1 MLATAGAEDVA
12 PRLDVVR
19 VHEQH
24 ADFVYLSLQRLGVG
38 DADVEDLLQ
47 EVFLVVHRRLHT
59 FDGSSALRTWLFGI
73 CTRVA
78 AGSRNKAYHRRE
90 ESRGDLPTDTRASGA
105 TPEEAAAAGQDRA
118 RLAAIL
124 DTMDPEKRAL
134 FVMFELDEMSCEE
147 IAELFGIPVGTV
159 YSRLHAARK
168 AFQGAVARF
177 EARESSRGVAR
188 CRGGP

>member
-1 MLATAGAEDVA
+1 M
-12 PRLDVVR
+12 
-19 VHEQH
+19 
-24 ADFVYLSLQRLGVG
+24 
-38 DADVEDLLQ
+38 
-47 EVFLVVHRRLHT
+47 
-59 FDGSSALRTWLFGI
+59 RTWLFGI
-73 CTRVA
+73 CMRVA
-78 AGSRNKAYHRRE
+78 AGGRNRAYRRHE
-90 ESRGDLPTDTRASGA
+90 ETSGDLPADAHAGGAS
-105 TPEEAAAAGQDRA
+105 PEEAAVAGQDRA

-177 EARESSRGVAR
+177 EAREASRGAAR
-188 CRGGP
+188 RRGGP